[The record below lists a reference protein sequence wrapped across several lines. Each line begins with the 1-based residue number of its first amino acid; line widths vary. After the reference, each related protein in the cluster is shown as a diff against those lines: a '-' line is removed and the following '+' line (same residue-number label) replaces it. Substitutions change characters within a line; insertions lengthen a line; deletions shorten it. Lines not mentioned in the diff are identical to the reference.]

1 MNNFNDEKID
11 KMLKA
16 YCTREDETFT
26 FTKPKKVKHSALIA
40 ACLVLVILAGI
51 IFIPNLIPHKEHSF
65 IIVANAQTLDEEGI
79 ASADEINHDFFVK
92 CAEIRSSNQIDFDFD
107 EILYTGATEYDLVKR
122 YLFHSIQ
129 TRLDLSVQGE
139 NISKVTYEV
148 SKGGLGLL
156 YYGGDRADLNDPEIA
171 KSIRNS
177 WYFAYEAA
185 KTKQTIKYKD
195 QEIATIGYSSVFDP
209 NVKYES
215 INKYFSSPDPVA
227 MQHHYYLETDEY
239 IYSENYDELKQYG
252 RVEMLGYG
260 YRTPTPTDVTEEEKK
275 ILTEYAAADDMR
287 GFFNYQNE
295 IFKRILEDV
304 EIYVTATFTDGT
316 KQTKTL
322 ELQYTPDYIT
332 EQDWNNDH
340 WYLHNQ
346 WNSYSRGDICARL
359 K

>member
-1 MNNFNDEKID
+1 MNNFNDEKLD

-16 YCTREDETFT
+16 YCTREEAFI
-26 FTKPKKVKHSALIA
+26 FTKPKKVKHTALIA

-51 IFIPNLIPHKEHSF
+51 VFVPSFLPHKEHSF
-65 IIVANAQTLDEEGI
+65 LIVANAQTLDEEGI

-92 CAEIRSSNQIDFDFD
+92 CAEINSSNVIDFDFD

-129 TRLDLSVQGE
+129 TKLDLSVQGE
-139 NISKVTYEV
+139 NIRKVTYEV

-156 YYGGDRADLNDPEIA
+156 YYGGDRADLNNPETVKFI
-171 KSIRNS
+171 KNS
-177 WYFAYEAA
+177 WYFSYESA
-185 KTKQTIKYKD
+185 KTKQTIKYRD
-195 QEIATIGYSSVFDP
+195 QEIATIGYSTVFDP
-209 NVKYES
+209 NVKYEE
-215 INKYFSSPDPVA
+215 ITKYVSSPDPIA
-227 MQHHYYLETDEY
+227 MNHHYYLETDEY
-239 IYSENYDELKQYG
+239 VYSENYDELAQYG
-252 RVEMLGYG
+252 RVKRLGYG
-260 YRTPTPTDVTEEEKK
+260 YRTPTPTEVTEEEKK
-275 ILTEYAAADDMR
+275 TLTEYAAADDMR

-295 IFKRILEDV
+295 VFKRILEDV

-332 EQDWNNDH
+332 EKEWYNDH
-340 WYLHNQ
+340 WYLSNQ
-346 WNSYSRGDICARL
+346 WRSYSRGTLSARL

>member
-1 MNNFNDEKID
+1 MNNFNDEKLD

-16 YCTREDETFT
+16 YCTRENETFT
-26 FTKPKKVKHSALIA
+26 FTKPKKIKHTALIA

-51 IFIPNLIPHKEHSF
+51 VFIPSLLPHKEHSF

-79 ASADEINHDFFVK
+79 ASADEINYDFFVK
-92 CAEIRSSNQIDFDFD
+92 CAEIKSSNQIDFDFD

-129 TRLDLSVQGE
+129 TRLDLSVKGE
-139 NISKVTYEV
+139 HIKKVTYEV

-156 YYGGDRADLNDPEIA
+156 YHEGDLSKAPENFIT
-171 KSIRNS
+171 S
-177 WYFAYEAA
+177 WYFSYESA

-195 QEIATIGYSSVFDP
+195 QYRTTIGYSTVFDP
-209 NVKYES
+209 NVKYEE
-215 INKYFSSPDPVA
+215 ITKYVSSPDPVA

-239 IYSENYDELKQYG
+239 VYSENYDELKQYG
-252 RVEMLGYG
+252 RVETLGYG
-260 YRTPTPTDVTEEEKK
+260 YRTPTPTEVTDEEKAK
-275 ILTEYAAADDMR
+275 LTEYAAADDMR